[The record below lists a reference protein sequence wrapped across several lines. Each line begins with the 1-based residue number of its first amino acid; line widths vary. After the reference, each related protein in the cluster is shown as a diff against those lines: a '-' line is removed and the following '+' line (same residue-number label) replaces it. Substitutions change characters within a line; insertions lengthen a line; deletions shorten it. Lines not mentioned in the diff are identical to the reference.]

1 MQLLKALWFVNL
13 CLFMLTLIYVWSK
26 VLVVSARTRAIE
38 SLMNNIRGLSASSE
52 AGAKQPGGERAAGSP
67 TEA

>member
-13 CLFMLTLIYVWSK
+13 CLFVLTLIYVWSK
-26 VLVVSARTRAIE
+26 ILVVSARAGAIV
-38 SLMNNIRGLSASSE
+38 SLVNEIEGLSASSE
-52 AGAKQPGGERAAGSP
+52 AVAGESGGERAAGSP